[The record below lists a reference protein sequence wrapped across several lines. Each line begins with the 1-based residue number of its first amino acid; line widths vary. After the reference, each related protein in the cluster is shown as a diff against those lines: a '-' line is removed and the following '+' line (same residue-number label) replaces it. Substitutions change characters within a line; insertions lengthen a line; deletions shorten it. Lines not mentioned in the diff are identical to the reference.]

1 MEPKISII
9 VPIYNVEQYLNQC
22 VDSLLNQSHKN
33 LEIILV
39 DDESPDNCAQICDD
53 YKLKDDR
60 IVVIHQKNKG
70 LSGARNSGLE
80 IATGD
85 YVAFVDSDDWVGLDT
100 YNTLLNLALEN
111 DLDII
116 ECGIS
121 ETSLV
126 ENPTDDGSTTIKIEN
141 VSQALKRIINNTQFS
156 ACTKLF
162 KRLLIGD
169 SRFKLNKTSED
180 IYFAVENIPK
190 IKKMGYY
197 DVPFYSYRPNP
208 TSITKS
214 PYSLKRLDDSIT
226 AGLYLEKNLKSLAD
240 NDTELKEVIKQHML
254 FKVDMH
260 YKRLNY
266 NAQLD
271 PDYKHRNY
279 LKELL
284 DHYYYKSNQ
293 HDFYLKLASRLSTKS
308 FNKLIRLNELKH
320 KLLKT
325 NQI

>member
-22 VDSLLNQSHKN
+22 VDSLLNQSYKN
-33 LEIILV
+33 LEVILV

-60 IVVIHQKNKG
+60 VVVIHQKNKG

-80 IATGD
+80 IATGN
-85 YVAFVDSDDWVGLDT
+85 YIAFVDSDDWVGLDT
-100 YNTLLNLALEN
+100 YRVLLNLALEH

-121 ETSLV
+121 ETGLE
-126 ENPTDDGSTTIKIEN
+126 ENPSDDGSVTIEIEN
-141 VSQALKRIINNTQFS
+141 VSQALKRVIKNTQFS

-162 KRLLIGD
+162 KRSIIGD

-180 IYFAVENIPK
+180 IYFTVENIPK

-197 DVPFYSYRPNP
+197 DISFYSYRPNP

-214 PYSLKRLDDSIT
+214 PYSIKRLDDSIT
-226 AGLYLEKNLKSLAD
+226 AGLYLEKNLKSYT
-240 NDTELKEVIKQHML
+240 DTDIELKEVVKEHML
-254 FKVDMH
+254 LKVDMH

-266 NAQLD
+266 NSHLD
-271 PDYKHRNY
+271 TDFKYRNY

-284 DHYYYKSNQ
+284 DHYYYKSDQ

-320 KLLKT
+320 KLFKS
-325 NQI
+325 NQF